1 MHMTITALINSFKS
15 FLHLKPIL
23 AGVMLLCLAGLV
35 SCEKALIEPDPADSP
50 VHNFELLWKTVDE
63 KYSFFTYKD
72 INWDEVYTRYRPQV
86 NNNMSQEELFDVMAS
101 MLYELRDG
109 HVNLQSDFD
118 IARNWDWF
126 MDYPPNYNKNVIERH
141 YLGKDYKIV
150 SPFATK
156 EINGVGYIRY
166 ASFLSPIDEETLDQL
181 LERYKSLKGIIID
194 IRDNG
199 GGLLT
204 GAELLASRLAQKT
217 EDKILVG
224 YQRYK
229 AGPGHDDF
237 TKAFPVY
244 IEPEESFD
252 LPVVVLTNRSVY
264 SAANR
269 FVSYMSVL
277 PNVTIIGDK
286 SGGGGGAPYSGELY
300 NGWKF
305 NFSSTQLLDIN
316 QEQIEH
322 GIDPDIK
329 VDMLPEDEAQGK
341 DTILET
347 ALDYILSL

>member
-1 MHMTITALINSFKS
+1 MTVTTFLMNSCCI
-15 FLHLKPIL
+15 LRWKP
-23 AGVMLLCLAGLV
+23 GLV
-35 SCEKALIEPDPADSP
+35 SIMLLYLAGMLTSCEQAIIEPDPADNP
-50 VHNFELLWKTVDE
+50 VSNFELLWKTVDE
-63 KYSFFTYKD
+63 KYSFFSYKD
-72 INWDEVYTRYRPQV
+72 ISWKEVYARYRPQV
-86 NNNMSQEELFDVMAS
+86 NNSMSEEALFNVMAS

-118 IARNWDWF
+118 ISRNWDWF
-126 MDYPPNYNKNVIERH
+126 MDYLPNYNANIIERN
-141 YLGKDYKIV
+141 YLGKDYQIV
-150 SPFATK
+150 PPFATK
-156 EINGVGYIRY
+156 EINSVGYIRY
-166 ASFLSPIDEETLDQL
+166 ASFMSSIDEETLEKL
-181 LERYKSLKGIIID
+181 LGRYKSMKGIIID

-199 GGLLT
+199 GGLIA
-204 GAELLASRLAQKT
+204 GAELLASKLAQKK

-229 AGPGHDDF
+229 EGPGHDDF
-237 TKAFPVY
+237 TKAFPVH
-244 IEPEESFD
+244 IETEGSFD
-252 LPVVVLTNRSVY
+252 VPVVVLTNRSVY

-269 FVSYMSVL
+269 FVSFMSVL

-286 SGGGGGAPYSGELY
+286 TGGGGGAPYSGELY

-329 VDMLPEDEAQGK
+329 VDMLPQDEVQGR

-347 ALDYILSL
+347 ALAYILSL